1 MRITE
6 PITML
11 TDYAIALETLIF
23 AVVLWQSGRQK
34 QVSVRCWAVAL
45 GAVGVAAFLGGT
57 CHGFVVPLGRAW
69 TLTLWRLMFYWL
81 SLASFLMLAATVI
94 STLPRRSQRWF
105 LIIAGA
111 KSMLY
116 LAWAANDRHFSY
128 AIADYLSAM
137 VIVLFLQVWALY
149 QRRNLES
156 ACWIIAGIVL
166 SGVAV
171 AVQASPLAIGLFT
184 STDLYH
190 LIQMMALYLFYRGAC
205 LLVDRVP
212 DY

>member
-11 TDYAIALETLIF
+11 TDYAIAIETLIF
-23 AVVLWQSGRQK
+23 AVMLWRSEAQK

-45 GAVGVAAFLGGT
+45 AAVGVAAFLGGT
-57 CHGFVVPLGRAW
+57 CHGFVVHLGRAW
-69 TLTLWRLMFYWL
+69 LITLWQLMFYLL
-81 SLASFLMLAATVI
+81 SLASFLMLSATVV

-105 LIIAGA
+105 ILVAGT

-116 LAWAANDRHFSY
+116 LVWAANNRHFGY

-137 VIVLFLQVWALY
+137 VIVLFLQLWALY
-149 QRRNLES
+149 RQCTPKS
-156 ACWIIAGIVL
+156 ARWIIAGILL

-171 AVQASPLAIGLFT
+171 TVQASPLAIGSFT
-184 STDLYH
+184 STDVYH
-190 LIQMMALYLFYRGAC
+190 LIQMVALYLFYRGAC
-205 LLVDRVP
+205 LLTDRVP
-212 DY
+212 GY